1 MPQVYRQKTTIPAC
15 SLSRVS
21 ELNVRKDLDA
31 GSEDTDIDGLAKSIA
46 DQGLLSP
53 ITVLMTPD
61 GNYDLIIGQ
70 RRYLACKKLG
80 WTSIPAIVRDSM
92 DETNAVVLSLIEN
105 VHRADVSP
113 MDKARAYEKIHE
125 KFGSHNKVAQ
135 ETGVSV
141 TTVRKYMK
149 LLQLAPSIQE
159 RMGTSSGPAGIDTLS
174 RLATTFEN
182 AEDQERALAAIS
194 GFRSDIQ
201 SEILKRTG
209 GDVAEIHDLRDQ
221 ALAGAFDTY
230 VCRGLQDCGFIPK
243 ELIPIVEK
251 LIEQYETSGETDFE
265 ELVRRIK

>member
-1 MPQVYRQKTTIPAC
+1 MEVREIDI
-15 SLSRVS
+15 SSIRVS
-21 ELNVRKDLDA
+21 ELNVRKDLEA
-31 GSEDTDIDGLAKSIA
+31 GTEDTDIGGLAKSIA

-53 ITVLMTPD
+53 ITVVKLPD
-61 GNYDLIIGQ
+61 GKYDLIIGQ

-80 WTSIPAIVRDSM
+80 WTKIPAIIRDTM
-92 DETNAVVLSLIEN
+92 EETDAVVLSLIEN

-113 MDKARAYEKIHE
+113 IDKSRAYDMIYQ
-125 KFGSHNKVAQ
+125 KFESYDKVAQ

-159 RMGTSSGPAGIDTLS
+159 RIGTSSGPAGIDTLS
-174 RLATTFEN
+174 RLASTFEN
-182 AEDQERALAAIS
+182 PKDQERALDALS
-194 GFRSDIQ
+194 GFRADIQ
-201 SEILKRTG
+201 SEILKRSG
-209 GDVAEIHDLRDQ
+209 GDVAEIRDLRDQ
-221 ALAGAFDTY
+221 ALAGAFNTY

-251 LIEQYETSGETDFE
+251 LVEQHETSGETDFE